1 MLPLK
6 APYSHEPV
14 ILDITNMVVAVCGID
29 ALGKRIEETCHRP
42 NIVARILSKS
52 EEDIVDIND
61 FAYILSSKD
70 GSMKALNEE
79 KMEYRVIINKVDN
92 NKLLKEAIKIAKKIE
107 NKSIKVII
115 TSYRYCLE

>member
-1 MLPLK
+1 M
-6 APYSHEPV
+6 
-14 ILDITNMVVAVCGID
+14 
-29 ALGKRIEETCHRP
+29 
-42 NIVARILSKS
+42 ARILSKS

-92 NKLLKEAIKIAKKIE
+92 NKLLKEAIRIAEKIE